1 MIVIAIAEELIL
13 KTRNG
18 LKSDLFSLNWVTLS
32 SGGWIIKIL
41 LLFHFVF
48 SGLSLLFSI
57 ICIAQD
63 DIKNI
68 DTVIPETG
76 LQEVDL
82 IYYRVFPVHKFLKYT
97 DITDCTLKSEKG
109 GLRRENHHSVLIC
122 KEQVNLLREKKTVA
136 LWQKENRLHG
146 FILLDMPE
154 MGIHHIKVHI
164 TAVKSAS
171 KFNDNNIAYSVNN
184 PIKHSNSVRSVT
196 GVFIRHVTS
205 VRKYLL
211 KNSRTGRISAVNA
224 TPEHRFYVSNRQA
237 FIPIAEVSLSDRL
250 ITDTGEEVRIIAGCQ
265 RQKKAGSSMMMRLV
279 MSERLKTVYNLEISE
294 KHTYF
299 VSDLRVFVHNP
310 YGVTTIHFPENG
322 LKFEGYL
329 IDDGVFRGT
338 FYRSDGT
345 KLFKGKMTER
355 GPCEYGV
362 LYDEN
367 GLDVYNGMW
376 EEGRRC
382 GFGRSHSS
390 PKKGCSER
398 FTSYAGH
405 WENDQ
410 YHGWGR
416 KFLTDTR
423 KGGNLV
429 IYDGD
434 FVGGELVNGEY
445 IGSNR
450 IIRDTRL
457 RKAGLCQLLYKGR
470 WLHGKYHGE
479 GSSFSYDLVGGC
491 LESRGDFE
499 HGKFMTGEV
508 YDINEQVVAKYRD
521 GNKIQ

>member
-1 MIVIAIAEELIL
+1 MINL
-13 KTRNG
+13 
-18 LKSDLFSLNWVTLS
+18 LFSHF
-32 SGGWIIKIL
+32 IL
-41 LLFHFVF
+41 L
-48 SGLSLLFSI
+48 GLSLLFSVMSI
-57 ICIAQD
+57 AEDHIKNTDMVIPQIAQQE
-63 DIKNI
+63 I
-68 DTVIPETG
+68 DLV
-76 LQEVDL
+76 
-82 IYYRVFPVHKFLKYT
+82 YYKVFPIYKFLKHT
-97 DITDCTLKSEKG
+97 DIPDCTVKPETVS
-109 GLRRENHHSVLIC
+109 LRQKNHDSVLIC
-122 KEQVNLLREKKTVA
+122 REQVNLLREKETVA
-136 LWQKENRLHG
+136 LWQKENKLHG

-154 MGIHHIKVHI
+154 MGIHHIKAHI
-164 TAVKSAS
+164 TAVKSVL

-184 PIKHSNSVRSVT
+184 HIKHSDSVRPIT

-250 ITDTGEEVRIIAGCQ
+250 ITDTGEEVRIIADVKGRERKQ
-265 RQKKAGSSMMMRLV
+265 QHNKGHYSK
-279 MSERLKTVYNLEISE
+279 RLKTVYNLEVSE

-310 YGVTTIHFPENG
+310 YGVATIHLPEYG
-322 LKFEGYL
+322 LIFKGLL
-329 IDDGVFRGT
+329 INEGVFKGV

-345 KLFKGKMTER
+345 KLFAGIMTEK

-367 GLDVYNGMW
+367 GLDVYSGIW
-376 EEGRRC
+376 EEGTRQ
-382 GFGRSHSS
+382 GFGISHSS
-390 PKKGCSER
+390 PKEGSGER
-398 FTSYAGH
+398 LTSYRGY
-405 WENDQ
+405 WKNDQ
-410 YHGWGR
+410 YHGQGE
-416 KFLTDTR
+416 KCLTDSR
-423 KGGNLV
+423 DGGNIVCYL
-429 IYDGD
+429 GK
-434 FVGGELVNGEY
+434 FVEGELVDGKYTELNH
-445 IGSNR
+445 

-457 RKAGLCQLLYKGR
+457 QKEGEYQTLYTGR
-470 WLHGKYHGE
+470 WLNGKYHGK